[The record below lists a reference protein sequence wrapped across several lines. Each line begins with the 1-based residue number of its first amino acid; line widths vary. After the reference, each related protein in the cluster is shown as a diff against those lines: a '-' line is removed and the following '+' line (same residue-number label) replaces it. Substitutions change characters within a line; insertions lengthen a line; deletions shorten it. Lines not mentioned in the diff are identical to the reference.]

1 MKQNRKRILSIMA
14 ALMLSVIM
22 IALPVAAEEA
32 ETIPDETAAV
42 ETVVETAPEEMADA
56 QTDTEIYPEQDESN
70 TAPMP
75 LPGQGNL
82 GRTWQEVVETERIHF
97 GENADISQNC
107 SIENKTT
114 EGGMAYTEGVI
125 TGVPQG
131 EDMITA
137 DQYYYLTDNKVV
149 ALVHKY
155 ILSDSSL
162 DIELALDSIK
172 RSYGPG
178 APLDASTLNSTLLE
192 MVRDQIDVQTGML
205 SWVRD
210 GVTAVVQTDKD
221 ASVMYLVL
229 IPQAGAD
236 SQSAAVKLHGL
247 TGTEDLTPDEIR
259 MVNTFIDF
267 LQAKMIPQVN
277 EYIEFLKGQR

>member
-14 ALMLSVIM
+14 ALILSVIM

-32 ETIPDETAAV
+32 ETVPDETAAA

-56 QTDTEIYPEQDESN
+56 QADTEIYPEQDESN
-70 TAPMP
+70 TVPMG
-75 LPGQGNL
+75 LPGQENL
-82 GRTWQEVVETERIHF
+82 GKTWQEVVDTVRMSF

-107 SIENKTT
+107 SVENKTT
-114 EGGMAYTEGVI
+114 EDGMAYTEGII

-131 EDMITA
+131 EEMITA
-137 DQYYYLTDNKVV
+137 DQYYYLLDSKVA
-149 ALVHKY
+149 ALVYKF
-155 ILSDSSL
+155 ILSDSSV
-162 DIELALDSIK
+162 DIALAEDSIK
-172 RSYGPG
+172 RSYGQG
-178 APLDASTLNSTLLE
+178 APVDASTLNSKLLE
-192 MVRDQIDVQTGML
+192 MVRDQLDVQTGML

-221 ASVMYLVL
+221 ANVMYLVL
-229 IPQAGAD
+229 IPQAIAGG
-236 SQSAAVKLHGL
+236 QSSEVKLQGL
-247 TGTEDLTPDEIR
+247 TGTEDLTPDEIK
-259 MVNTFIDF
+259 MVNTYIDF